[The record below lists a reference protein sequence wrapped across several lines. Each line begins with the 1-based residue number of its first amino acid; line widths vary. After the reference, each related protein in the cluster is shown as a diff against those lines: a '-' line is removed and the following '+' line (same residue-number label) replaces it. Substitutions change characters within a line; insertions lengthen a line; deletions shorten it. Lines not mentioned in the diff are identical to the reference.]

1 LTNKLISQYM
11 SKPLSPF
18 TKQQLIPQEETLE
31 VFKQKGNLF
40 IGIPKETAFQEKR
53 VCLTPDAV
61 SALVSNGH
69 RVLMETGAG
78 EGAKFSDKNYSEAG
92 AEITNDTAK
101 VFGCPI
107 VLKVEPPTPEQIN
120 LINPQSIL
128 ISALQLKT
136 QSKKYFETLANK
148 RITALAF
155 EFIRDE
161 VGSYPAVRSLSEIAG
176 TSAVLIA
183 SELLSNVNE
192 GNGLMFGN
200 ISGVPP
206 IEVVIIGAGTVG
218 EFAARSS
225 IGLGANVKVFD
236 NSITKLRRMQTN
248 LGMTIYTSTLQP
260 KNLAK
265 ALKRCDV
272 AIGAIRGKNR
282 APIVV
287 TEGMVSNMK
296 TGAVIIDVSIDMG
309 GCIETSEV
317 TTHKHPTFVKHGVIH
332 YCVPN
337 IPARYARTASIS
349 ISNMFTP
356 YLLKI
361 AEDGGLEN
369 SLRFDKGLK
378 NGLYFYHGILTNKS
392 VGEWFDLKHSDINL
406 LIF

>member
-1 LTNKLISQYM
+1 M

-18 TKQQLIPQEETLE
+18 TKQQLLPQEETLE
-31 VFKQKGNLF
+31 IYKKKGELF

-61 SALVSNGH
+61 SALTCNGH
-69 RVLMETGAG
+69 RILMESGAG
-78 EGAKFSDKNYSEAG
+78 KGANFSDKDYSEAG
-92 AEITNDTAK
+92 AEITKDPAK
-101 VFGCPI
+101 VYACPMI
-107 VLKVEPPTPEQIN
+107 LKVEPPTLDQIK
-120 LINPQSIL
+120 LINPQTIL

-136 QSKKYFETLANK
+136 QHKKYFETLASK

-161 VGSYPAVRSLSEIAG
+161 DGAYPAVRSLSEIAG
-176 TSAVLIA
+176 TASVLIA
-183 SELLSNVNE
+183 SELLSNVNN
-192 GNGLMFGN
+192 GNGLLFGN

-206 IEVVIIGAGTVG
+206 IEVVILGAGTVG
-218 EFAARSS
+218 EFAARSA

-236 NSITKLRRMQTN
+236 NSITKLRCIQTN
-248 LGMTIYTSTLQP
+248 LGRTIFTSTLQP
-260 KNLAK
+260 KNLSK

-272 AIGAIRGKNR
+272 VIGAVRGKNR
-282 APIVV
+282 APVIVS
-287 TEGMVSNMK
+287 EPMVANMK
-296 TGAVIIDVSIDMG
+296 NGSVIIDVSIDMG
-309 GCIETSEV
+309 GCFETSEV
-317 TTHKHPTFVKHGVIH
+317 TSHKTPTFLKHGVTH

-337 IPARYARTASIS
+337 IPARYSRSASIS
-349 ISNMFTP
+349 ISNICTP

-378 NGLYFYHGILTNKS
+378 NGLYFYHGILTSKL
-392 VGEWFDLKHSDINL
+392 VGEWFDLKHSDVNL

>member
-1 LTNKLISQYM
+1 M
-11 SKPLSPF
+11 SKSLSPF
-18 TKQQLIPQEETLE
+18 TKQQLLPQEETLE
-31 VFKQKGNLF
+31 IFKRKGELF

-61 SALVSNGH
+61 SALVNNGH
-69 RVLMETGAG
+69 KVLLEAGAG
-78 EGAKFSDKNYSEAG
+78 NGASFSDKDYSEAG
-92 AEITNDTAK
+92 AEITKDTAK
-101 VFGCPI
+101 VYACPMI
-107 VLKVEPPTPEQIN
+107 LKVEPPSLEQIK
-120 LINPQSIL
+120 LLNPQTIL

-136 QSKKYFETLANK
+136 QSKKYFEALASK

-161 VGSYPAVRSLSEIAG
+161 DGLYPAVRSLSEIAG
-176 TSAVLIA
+176 TASVLIA
-183 SELLSNVNE
+183 SELLSNSSE

-206 IEVVIIGAGTVG
+206 VEVVIIGAGTVG

-225 IGLGANVKVFD
+225 IGLGANVKIFD
-236 NSITKLRRMQTN
+236 NSLSKLRRIQTN
-248 LGMTIYTSTLQP
+248 LGRTLSTSTLQP
-260 KNLAK
+260 KNLTK

-272 AIGAIRGKNR
+272 VIGAVRGMNR
-282 APIVV
+282 APIIV
-287 TEGMVSNMK
+287 TETMVESMK
-296 TGAVIIDVSIDMG
+296 KGSIIIDVSIDMG
-309 GCIETSEV
+309 GCFETSEV
-317 TTHKHPTFVKHGVIH
+317 TTHKNPTFVKHNIIH

-337 IPARYARTASIS
+337 IPARYSRTSSVS
-349 ISNMFTP
+349 ISNIFTP

-361 AEDGGLEN
+361 ADDGGIEN